1 MNVTV
6 KCQAVIYFKFFS
18 KRYGD
23 KDLKLSYLIAS
34 YCVQNPTEYIDMI
47 ETSDTQTQTAGQ
59 KPCGRPGKT
68 ATATKTLKG
77 KLYLFAKES

>member
-6 KCQAVIYFKFFS
+6 KCQADIYFTFFS

-34 YCVQNPTEYIDMI
+34 YCVQNPTECIDMI

-59 KPCGRPGKT
+59 VADY
-68 ATATKTLKG
+68 ATLHLSTR
-77 KLYLFAKES
+77 S